1 MTSAQHAIFNAASK
15 GKTTYTMT
23 KTETTSS
30 IVIVGAGLAGLFTAL
45 RLAPL
50 PVTVIAAAPLGEG
63 ASSVWAQGGI
73 AAAVGE
79 SDSPE
84 AHARDTI
91 NAGAGIVDVE
101 IANLV
106 ASEAGS
112 RVTDLLAYGVPFDKD
127 LQDKLVLSREAAHSA
142 RRVVRAA
149 GDGAGRAIMDAVIA
163 TVRTT
168 PSINLLEDLTVNN
181 IATNEAGRFRL
192 TMEQPG
198 DPAAHQ
204 ILADVDAV
212 ILATGGVGALYARST
227 NPMTSR
233 GGGIALAA
241 QVGAAIADSE
251 FVQFHPTAIDVNV
264 MPIPLATET
273 LRGEG
278 ATLINDAGERFML
291 AHHRDGELGPR
302 DIVARGVHTEIQS
315 GNGAFLDCRTAIGAD
330 FPNRYSVVYDRCK
343 AAGIDPV
350 NEPIPVVP
358 AEHYHMG
365 GIKTDSYGR
374 TTVAN
379 LWAVGETASTG
390 LHGANRLASNSLL
403 EAVVFGERAAADARG
418 HIKPR
423 KISIERVKADT
434 LRDVDAREMALGL
447 IRDTMAMNVGVV
459 RNQDDLRSALT
470 ELQDIEAAGQD
481 DDVVKNAATTA
492 RFITEAALR
501 RKESRGAHFREDYP
515 DAVES
520 MAKRQSMTLT
530 GLNLRSNL
538 GAQRTLTEIMHAGK
552 RVDDTD

>member
-1 MTSAQHAIFNAASK
+1 
-15 GKTTYTMT
+15 MT
-23 KTETTSS
+23 KSDTTPS
-30 IVIVGAGLAGLFTAL
+30 IIIVGAGLAGLFTAL

-79 SDSPE
+79 GDSPE
-84 AHARDTI
+84 EHARDTI

-112 RVTDLLAYGVPFDKD
+112 RVTDLLTYGVPFDKD
-127 LQDKLVLSREAAHSA
+127 LQDKLKLSREAAHSA
-142 RRVVRAA
+142 SRIVRVA
-149 GDGAGRAIMDAVIA
+149 GDDAGRAIMDAVIA
-163 TVRTT
+163 TVRNT
-168 PSINLLEDLTVNN
+168 PSTNILEDLNVNN
-181 IATNEAGRFRL
+181 IAANESGQFRL
-192 TMEQPG
+192 TMERSG

-204 ILADVDAV
+204 ILADVDAI
-212 ILATGGVGALYARST
+212 ILATGGVGALYDRST
-227 NPMTSR
+227 NPMMSR

-278 ATLINDAGERFML
+278 ATLINDASERFML
-291 AHHRDGELGPR
+291 AHHPDGELGPR
-302 DIVARGVHTEIQS
+302 DVVARGVHNEIQA

-330 FPNRYSVVYDRCK
+330 FPNRYSVVYDHCK

-350 NEPIPVVP
+350 NDPIPVVP

-403 EAVVFGERAAADARG
+403 EAVVFGARAAADARN

-423 KISIERVKADT
+423 EISIERLKAKT
-434 LRDVDAREMALGL
+434 LRDDDAREMALNL

-459 RNQDDLRSALT
+459 RNQDDLHSALT
-470 ELQDIEAAGQD
+470 ELQDVEAAGQD

-515 DAVES
+515 HAVES
-520 MAKRQSMTLT
+520 MAKRKYMTLT

-538 GAQRTLTEIMHAGK
+538 GAQRTLTEIMNAGK
-552 RVDDTD
+552 RVDDTN